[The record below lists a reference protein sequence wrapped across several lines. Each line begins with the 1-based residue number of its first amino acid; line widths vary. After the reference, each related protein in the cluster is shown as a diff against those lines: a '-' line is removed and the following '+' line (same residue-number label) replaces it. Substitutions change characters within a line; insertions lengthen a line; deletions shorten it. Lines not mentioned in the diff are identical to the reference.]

1 MKNAFYFTLQA
12 LLEKQLDWKNAVNF
26 KTYDVATWETNNCNT
41 ILPNMSRNKYIQT
54 MKFGELI
61 EYNMQGLF

>member
-41 ILPNMSRNKYIQT
+41 YTAKYV
-54 MKFGELI
+54 KK
-61 EYNMQGLF
+61 